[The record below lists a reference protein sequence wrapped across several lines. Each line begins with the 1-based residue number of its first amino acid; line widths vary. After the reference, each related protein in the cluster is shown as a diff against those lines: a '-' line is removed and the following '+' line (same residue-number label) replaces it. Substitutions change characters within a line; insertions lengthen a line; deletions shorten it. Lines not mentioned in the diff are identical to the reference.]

1 MSVAAIDRVS
11 AAMDSKDEAFFKELG
26 ARLAEARKAQRLSQ
40 AELAERVG
48 VAQQTLAH
56 YEVGRLRIP
65 VSLLLEMSRILR
77 FSIDDM
83 LAGRAG
89 GRSKRGPA
97 SKLEQQVEAVARL
110 PKSKQRFVAD
120 MIDAVLAQQS

>member
-1 MSVAAIDRVS
+1 MSMAAIDRVS